1 MSEFLDAVSIGKER
15 PNLGRA
21 ISKTGQVRYSSVS
34 QIKLA
39 DPKEDGGCYRKWF
52 YAYRLGLKETKTEAQ
67 KTGTDSAEKLEHYL
81 KTGEECLPP
90 LLQPG
95 KKFFPAPDPVRHDL
109 EVEEPLGNMVI
120 AVAMRKLQLNPRH
133 LPGPYEG
140 YPGTAVELPDAIRRA
155 AGLVAAGIPID
166 GAADCKHRRGEFVD
180 EDGILKREHPA
191 AVVGEVLDL
200 KTCVRVFA
208 HTIMRGENRGKVLP
222 ALAKTP
228 AQVCADTQ
236 MLGYAWNMAERH
248 SELTHVRMSH
258 VVCEKSAK
266 GLAVKRT
273 GIITVDEI
281 RNRWRRVDGV
291 MARMVDFA
299 KADKPEDVELNLN
312 ACEDYGFVDANGEY
326 QKGCMHRAYCPQS
339 HSQFTSNMLGV
350 VKESGMSLF
359 DSEPVASAP
368 PAPPAPVLTAAEHEA
383 AVAIEKAKLLSPAAP
398 IYGYCGVCSAPLT
411 ASNTSKLQSGEV
423 KHIGCARTAQTAP
436 QPHLPST
443 VNPSDTIQPSILRS
457 ADPLPPE
464 EIAKIENPALRAA
477 VQAHADEHAEVA
489 RKEAAEKAAA
499 KGSSPW
505 CEPQMA
511 RVEITAEIALAKKYT
526 CKCGKTWTVKF
537 LKPTK
542 ENGVMSTVL
551 PRHKPPKADEDKN
564 DESAPAGSS
573 FESFSTVPVAAPVA
587 SSVQTVPPQIALP
600 LPPPAPP
607 APMPPA
613 VVPASPP
620 APPVAVAVAPLPP
633 VITVPVVPPIPPSD
647 VTALVSPLVTPVS
660 VVVLSPPAAVA
671 AATAPLPLAPAIL
684 PGEISKHDPGDGTRA
699 TTHVMVPVTIASQ
712 LAMQGASPSIQIF
725 VDILVER
732 GQPLTPLEDYYNPII
747 DDAGLTAVP
756 HWRKMVRLKPP
767 APGRYYARSSD
778 LQAQA
783 VISALGPLAEVF
795 VPRVK

>member
-1 MSEFLDAVSIGKER
+1 
-15 PNLGRA
+15 
-21 ISKTGQVRYSSVS
+21 
-34 QIKLA
+34 
-39 DPKEDGGCYRKWF
+39 
-52 YAYRLGLKETKTEAQ
+52 
-67 KTGTDSAEKLEHYL
+67 
-81 KTGEECLPP
+81 
-90 LLQPG
+90 
-95 KKFFPAPDPVRHDL
+95 
-109 EVEEPLGNMVI
+109 
-120 AVAMRKLQLNPRH
+120 
-133 LPGPYEG
+133 
-140 YPGTAVELPDAIRRA
+140 
-155 AGLVAAGIPID
+155 
-166 GAADCKHRRGEFVD
+166 
-180 EDGILKREHPA
+180 
-191 AVVGEVLDL
+191 
-200 KTCVRVFA
+200 
-208 HTIMRGENRGKVLP
+208 
-222 ALAKTP
+222 
-228 AQVCADTQ
+228 
-236 MLGYAWNMAERH
+236 
-248 SELTHVRMSH
+248 
-258 VVCEKSAK
+258 
-266 GLAVKRT
+266 
-273 GIITVDEI
+273 
-281 RNRWRRVDGV
+281 
-291 MARMVDFA
+291 
-299 KADKPEDVELNLN
+299 
-312 ACEDYGFVDANGEY
+312 
-326 QKGCMHRAYCPQS
+326 
-339 HSQFTSNMLGV
+339 
-350 VKESGMSLF
+350 
-359 DSEPVASAP
+359 
-368 PAPPAPVLTAAEHEA
+368 
-383 AVAIEKAKLLSPAAP
+383 
-398 IYGYCGVCSAPLT
+398 
-411 ASNTSKLQSGEV
+411 
-423 KHIGCARTAQTAP
+423 
-436 QPHLPST
+436 
-443 VNPSDTIQPSILRS
+443 
-457 ADPLPPE
+457 
-464 EIAKIENPALRAA
+464 
-477 VQAHADEHAEVA
+477 
-489 RKEAAEKAAA
+489 
-499 KGSSPW
+499 
-505 CEPQMA
+505 
-511 RVEITAEIALAKKYT
+511 
-526 CKCGKTWTVKF
+526 
-537 LKPTK
+537 
-542 ENGVMSTVL
+542 MSTVL